1 MPKLTIEGA
10 GTFDV
15 KEGTKLVLAIE
26 DNGVRILHRCGGK
39 ARCTTCRVEIIAGEF
54 CEANSNEKNAI
65 TEKGIEDYL
74 RLSCQMHVHKDIVV
88 RPILTVENSG
98 LDAGPRPAE

>member
-26 DNGVRILHRCGGK
+26 DNGVHILIVAVEK
-39 ARCTTCRVEIIAGEF
+39 RVAQ
-54 CEANSNEKNAI
+54 
-65 TEKGIEDYL
+65 L
-74 RLSCQMHVHKDIVV
+74 
-88 RPILTVENSG
+88 VE
-98 LDAGPRPAE
+98 

>member
-26 DNGVRILHRCGGK
+26 DNGVNILHRCGGN
-39 ARCTTCRVEIIAGEF
+39 ARCTTCRVEIIAGDF
-54 CEANSNEKNAI
+54 CEASANEKMRLQK
-65 TEKGIEDYL
+65 KGLKIIYDYL
-74 RLSCQMHVHKDIVV
+74 VKCVYIKI
-88 RPILTVENSG
+88 
-98 LDAGPRPAE
+98 

>member
-26 DNGVRILHRCGGK
+26 DNGVHILHRCGGK

-54 CEANSNEKNAI
+54 CEASSNEKMRLQKKELKI
-65 TEKGIEDYL
+65 TYVYHAKCTYI
-74 RLSCQMHVHKDIVV
+74 KI
-88 RPILTVENSG
+88 
-98 LDAGPRPAE
+98 

>member
-26 DNGVRILHRCGGK
+26 DNGVNILHRCGGK
-39 ARCTTCRVEIIAGEF
+39 ARCTTCRVEIIADDF
-54 CEANSNEKNAI
+54 
-65 TEKGIEDYL
+65 
-74 RLSCQMHVHKDIVV
+74 
-88 RPILTVENSG
+88 
-98 LDAGPRPAE
+98 